1 MMVSVGHNEPALRH
15 QARRAIDEG
24 QWEAAEQL
32 LRQLMAQAP
41 RDVPVRME
49 LAQVIL
55 RGGGM
60 REATQHLLQAIDLLP
75 NDASLIAQ
83 LAWRLSILGEVL
95 GARRCLDHLMRA
107 PDPPAHVIAEQAHL
121 RWMLGDIRLAGE
133 LMERASREE
142 FDTPR
147 HYYLRGMLLQFEG
160 RMDEAQQVLLALL
173 ARWPE
178 HADAAVILANLRR
191 QTSSANHLDLLH
203 SLQAQLPAPGAH
215 PRLRFAHAEYH
226 SAKFKVL
233 DDLERWD
240 EAWEELEQCNRAM
253 HALNPYD
260 ASAESAQVDLLEAAI
275 ASLGPVPVGAGARVD
290 GPTPIFIVGLP
301 RSGSTLLDHMLS
313 AHSEVVSAGEIN
325 DFQRQLHWVADVAP
339 QGADS
344 LAAVLSRAASIDFE
358 LLGRRYLE
366 QTQWRAGGRRF
377 YIDKMPVNLRMVPF
391 IRRALPQAPILHLA
405 RAPMDVCYS
414 NLKVMFGN
422 TSSYCYDMET
432 MAHYHGLYRRLVRR
446 WHAELPGAMLDVDY
460 AELVTRPDATIARV
474 LAHCGL
480 AMEAVCLRPENNRA
494 PVATPSSAQV
504 REPVHTRALEQWRRY
519 ATQLEPLRRALGD
532 SADPG

>member
-1 MMVSVGHNEPALRH
+1 MTGSIKDNELALRH
-15 QARRAIDEG
+15 QARQAIDDG
-24 QWEAAEQL
+24 QWAMAEQL
-32 LRQLMAQAP
+32 LGRLAVRAP
-41 RDVPVRME
+41 RDVQVHIE
-49 LAQVIL
+49 LGQVIL
-55 RGGGM
+55 RSGRM
-60 REATQHLLQAIDLLP
+60 RDATVHFLQAIDLLP

-83 LAWRLSILGEVL
+83 VAWRLSILGEVI
-95 GARRCLDHLMRA
+95 GAKRCLDHLMRA

-121 RWMLGDIRLAGE
+121 RWMLGEIGLASE
-133 LMERASREE
+133 LMERAAREG

-173 ARWPE
+173 ERWPE

-191 QTSSANHLDLLH
+191 QTPSSNHLDLLH
-203 SLQAQLPAPGAH
+203 SLQARLPAPAAH
-215 PRLRFAHAEYH
+215 PRLQFVHAEYH
-226 SAKFKVL
+226 SARFKVL
-233 DDLERWD
+233 DDLGRWD
-240 EAWEELEQCNRAM
+240 EAWEELEQCNRTM

-260 ASAESAQVDLLEAAI
+260 SEAETAQVELLETSVENLLP
-275 ASLGPVPVGAGARVD
+275 ASSGAGAPVT

-313 AHSEVVSAGEIN
+313 AHSDVVSAGEIN

-339 QGADS
+339 QGLDS
-344 LAAVLSRAASIDFE
+344 LATVLAKVGSIDFA

-366 QTQWRAGGRRF
+366 QTQWRACGRRF
-377 YIDKMPVNLRMVPF
+377 YIDKMPINLRMVPF
-391 IRRALPQAPILHLA
+391 IRRALPHAPILHLA

-432 MAHYHGLYRRLVRR
+432 MAHYHGLYRRLVGR
-446 WHAELPGAMLDVDY
+446 WHAELPEAMLDVGY
-460 AELVTRPDATIARV
+460 AELVTQPEATMARV

-480 AMEAVCLRPENNRA
+480 AMEAACLRPEKNLA
-494 PVATPSSAQV
+494 PVATPSSAQI
-504 REPVHTRALEQWRRY
+504 REPLHTRALEQWRRY
-519 ATQLEPLRRALGD
+519 ATQLEPLRRALGEPVAR
-532 SADPG
+532 S